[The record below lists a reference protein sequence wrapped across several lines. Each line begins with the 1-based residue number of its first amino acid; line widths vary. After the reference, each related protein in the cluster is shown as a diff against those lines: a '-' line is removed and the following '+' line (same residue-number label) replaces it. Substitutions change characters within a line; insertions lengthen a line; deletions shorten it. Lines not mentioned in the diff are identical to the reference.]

1 MPEVRSRRALEC
13 IENGAMQLAP
23 EKKYPERRDMHR
35 AVSARSRGHSGRGW
49 LAMACMLALSG
60 CASVPNDSSLPPTVI
75 AALQKAEMTDAVL
88 GVVAYPLTNATRGL
102 RLNPDLPQQ
111 PASTMKVVTT
121 VVALERLGTN
131 ARGRTDLL
139 ASEKPESGIIKGPLY
154 LRGGADTDLDWGAL
168 WGLLRQLREQGIAD
182 IQGGLVVDRNLFN
195 PPRMDVGTTPFD
207 ESPEFQY
214 NVIPDAVNLNTSLLG
229 FVLQSD
235 DTTVSV
241 RTSPALPQ
249 LVLDTGSFALNDN
262 TCAKWES
269 TWVLPELQVSR
280 GTPQL
285 RFQGQFPRNCSQQ
298 LDLNLV
304 DRQWITTRV
313 VRQIW
318 SQLGGQMGGAD
329 VEGST
334 PAQAM
339 VLASHQGR
347 PFAEVARGMMKRSD
361 NPLTRLTYLRLG
373 AKAAVD
379 GEPTLKAAARSV
391 HEWFASN
398 GIPTDGLVMDNGSGL
413 SRSERITAQQMAAVL
428 ATAYH
433 GPYAPE
439 LLTSLPVAGV
449 DGTLARRFKGTAVE
463 GRARLKTGTLRNVAA
478 LAGYVRDQQER
489 MWVVVALLN
498 HDEAS
503 KKGRPVLDKV
513 VEWVA
518 GQ

>member
-1 MPEVRSRRALEC
+1 
-13 IENGAMQLAP
+13 
-23 EKKYPERRDMHR
+23 MHR
-35 AVSARSRGHSGRGW
+35 PALAQSLAQGGRGW
-49 LAMACMLALSG
+49 LAMVYLVLLSG
-60 CASVPNDSSLPPTVI
+60 CVSLPSDRNLPPSVM

-88 GVVAYPLTNATRGL
+88 GVVAYPLTSPARGL

-121 VVALERLGTN
+121 VVALDRLGTN
-131 ARGRTDLL
+131 ARGRTELL
-139 ASEKPESGIIKGPLY
+139 TTGKAELGVVKGPLY

-168 WGLLRQLREQGIAD
+168 WGLLRQLREQGITH
-182 IQGGLVVDRNLFN
+182 IEGGLVVDRNLFN
-195 PPRMDVGTTPFD
+195 PPRLDIGIAPFD

-214 NVIPDAVNLNTSLLG
+214 NVIPDALNLNTSLLG

-235 DTTVSV
+235 GTTVSA
-241 RTSPALPQ
+241 RTSPELPG

-262 TCAKWES
+262 PCSRWES
-269 TWVLPELQVSR
+269 TWVLPELQVSQ

-298 LDLNLV
+298 LDLNLI
-304 DRQWITTRV
+304 DRQWVTTRV

-318 SQLGGQMGGAD
+318 SQLGGQISGPD
-329 VEGST
+329 VEGPT
-334 PAQAM
+334 PLQAM

-373 AKAAVD
+373 ANAAVD
-379 GEPTLKAAARSV
+379 GEPTLNAAARSV
-391 HEWFASN
+391 HEWFAAH
-398 GIPTDGLVMDNGSGL
+398 GIPTVGLVMDNGSGL
-413 SRSERITAQQMAAVL
+413 SRSERITAQQMAMVL
-428 ATAYH
+428 ATAYQ
-433 GPYAPE
+433 GPFAPE
-439 LLTSLPVAGV
+439 LLSNLPVAGV
-449 DGTLARRFKGTAVE
+449 DGTLSRRFKGTAVE
-463 GRARLKTGTLRNVAA
+463 GRARLKTGTLRNVVA

-498 HDEAS
+498 HDDAS
-503 KKGRPVLDKV
+503 QKGSPVLDSV

>member
-1 MPEVRSRRALEC
+1 MV
-13 IENGAMQLAP
+13 
-23 EKKYPERRDMHR
+23 
-35 AVSARSRGHSGRGW
+35 
-49 LAMACMLALSG
+49 
-60 CASVPNDSSLPPTVI
+60 
-75 AALQKAEMTDAVL
+75 DAVL
-88 GVVAYPLTNATRGL
+88 GVVAYPLSDPARGL
-102 RLNPDLPQQ
+102 RLNADLPQQ
-111 PASTMKVVTT
+111 PGSTMKVVTT

-139 ASEKPESGIIKGPLY
+139 AAGGPDLGVVKGPLY
-154 LRGGADTDLDWGAL
+154 LRGGGDTDLDWGAL
-168 WGLLRQLREQGIAD
+168 WGLLRQLREQGISD

-195 PPRMDVGTTPFD
+195 PPRMDVGAAPFD

-214 NVIPDAVNLNTSLLG
+214 NVIPDALNLNTSLLG

-235 DTTVSV
+235 ATAVSV
-241 RTSPALPQ
+241 RTSPVLPD
-249 LVLDTGSFALNDN
+249 LVLDTRSFALNDN
-262 TCAKWES
+262 PCPRWES
-269 TWVLPELQVSR
+269 TWVLPELRVFG

-285 RFQGQFPRNCSQQ
+285 RFQGQFPRNCSQH

-304 DRQWITTRV
+304 DRQWVTTHM

-318 SQLGGQMGGAD
+318 SQLGGKMSGPDA
-329 VEGST
+329 EGST
-334 PAQAM
+334 PAEAM

-379 GEPTLKAAARSV
+379 GEPTLQAAARSV
-391 HEWFASN
+391 HAWFASN

-413 SRSERITAQQMAAVL
+413 SRSERITTQQMAAVL
-428 ATAYH
+428 ATAYQ

-439 LLTSLPVAGV
+439 LLASLPVAGV
-449 DGTLARRFKGTAVE
+449 DGTLSRRFKGTVVE
-463 GRARLKTGTLRNVAA
+463 GRARLKTGTLRNVVA

-489 MWVVVALLN
+489 VWVVVALLN
-498 HDEAS
+498 HDDAS
-503 KKGRPVLDKV
+503 KKGGPVLDKV